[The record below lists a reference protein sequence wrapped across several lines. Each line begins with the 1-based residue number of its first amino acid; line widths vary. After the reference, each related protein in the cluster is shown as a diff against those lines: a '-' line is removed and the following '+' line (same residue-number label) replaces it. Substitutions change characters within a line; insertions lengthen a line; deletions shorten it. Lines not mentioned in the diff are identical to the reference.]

1 MSKLAPLDSDP
12 LSAQQYISLMSTS
25 FSTIESNVE
34 IIQGVL
40 VRMYRIT
47 SKVSDEF
54 IFDKI
59 YLMYINTMDIVSELE
74 ELKHRLSSLPYADY

>member
-1 MSKLAPLDSDP
+1 MSGLSGFDNNP
-12 LSAQQYISLMSTS
+12 LSAQQYISLMTAS
-25 FSTIESNVE
+25 FSTIESNIE

-47 SKVSDEF
+47 SKVSNEF

-59 YLMYINTMDIVSELE
+59 HLMYINTMDIVSELE
-74 ELKHRLSSLPYADY
+74 ELKHRLSSLSYADY